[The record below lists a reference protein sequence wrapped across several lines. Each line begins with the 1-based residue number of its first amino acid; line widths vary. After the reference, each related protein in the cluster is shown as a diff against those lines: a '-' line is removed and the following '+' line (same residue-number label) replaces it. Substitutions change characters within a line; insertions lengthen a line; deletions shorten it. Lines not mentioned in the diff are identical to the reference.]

1 MHSHDFY
8 ELYFFVNGNASYFIE
23 DAHYRLQPGDML
35 LISPSDLHRLDIN
48 DTYKEYERIVL
59 WLNPRYIKTLSTAN
73 TDLAECFDL
82 SYRNKHYLIRDL
94 LLSEI
99 IREKLEALCADDL
112 SGGYGADIAAEIN
125 IKGVLLALN
134 KYTRNADYIAAPK
147 DTLVSKALHYI
158 CANIASEL
166 SLDVIADAMFISK
179 YYLSRLFKNETNST
193 IHQYIIKKRLVLS
206 KQYIEQGL
214 SISAT
219 CAKCGFADYT
229 HFFRSFKKEYGITPK
244 QYLALTR

>member
-48 DTYKEYERIVL
+48 DTNREYERIVL
-59 WLNPRYIKTLSTAN
+59 WLNPRYLKSLSTAN
-73 TDLAECFDL
+73 TNLAECFDL
-82 SYRNKHYLIRDL
+82 SYRSKHYLIRDL
-94 LLSEI
+94 ILSEI
-99 IREKLEALCADDL
+99 IREELEALCSQNL
-112 SGGYGADIAAEIN
+112 SGEYGADIAAEIN
-125 IKGVLLALN
+125 IISLLLTLN
-134 KYTRNADYIAAPK
+134 KYTRSVDYALIPK
-147 DTLVSKALHYI
+147 DTLVSKTLHYI

-166 SLDVIADAMFISK
+166 SLETIADAMFISK
-179 YYLSRLFKNETNST
+179 YYLSRLFKAETNST

-214 SISAT
+214 PISAI